1 MGLHKP
7 FDRDFFLLN
16 GNVLTT
22 GGSKNLAKGQ
32 FAIVNTKNPTANGAK
47 VVSDFAGHSKQD
59 IYEFRLGKAKVAN
72 SRTAQNSK
80 AYSSIPW
87 KTGQIT
93 DIYVSAPKTTEQKF
107 DDLIIGYDGINPETG
122 LAFEDGDHT
131 VLDITL
137 SGLPIGALGEPNK
150 YTFKVHF
157 GVVDGQTNQEVVE
170 AAVKRIKE
178 ELLPTGVSILDY
190 IDVKVVDSTNAALS
204 GTAWVFST
212 LTVVDS
218 GDSNALG
225 LVQAQYPAYK
235 VEITGRIGQS
245 TEYTILHPATA
256 TLPAYVTTL
265 ASQIKGCED
274 CAAGYTEFDAGILYA
289 VTIEDDGT
297 DLSTTVDDIAGYL
310 AGTVSKKGNQDG
322 IGTYTLL
329 TSAIVTDAQ
338 IATFIAA
345 TPVKGTATFTL
356 VGDVVAVC
364 SNATTSSTAWVS
376 SETCYAS
383 TESYT
388 IQLADNECGESRLAE
403 LQASYPDLV
412 IEEGEATGSA
422 TRALT
427 LTGTSGTANV
437 NVAGVNYLATF
448 ATDLT
453 TTAANFVTAH
463 AAAILVATGLTVTSS
478 GAVITFAGSA
488 EGYPAISI
496 ANATANL
503 AGTLAAI
510 DFVVTAAAGGCQRV
524 YSTTVITDV
533 VCDECDPIFVDK
545 FIAEAPEDFDFI
557 SWVKVPAV
565 SDENA
570 VMGIRLTGKPFILD
584 PEEWLRDEV
593 PFYETSTRISVAG
606 GYIQEVNWSLSQ
618 YNDIFPV
625 KVLSF
630 AEDRDH
636 LGGNL
641 RIKEVE
647 ARIYFDGEIT
657 HKGNNFAKYF
667 LGEESVIENRKQYVD
682 YAVTVKDNGYA
693 QGFGSSMDTA
703 ITYHVHVEVG
713 RHQAIEA
720 IFNELAAATGLPAVQ
735 AFGNIAV

>member
-7 FDRDFFLLN
+7 FDRDFFILN

-87 KTGQIT
+87 KTGNVT

-137 SGLPIGALGEPNK
+137 SGLPIGALGEYCK

-170 AAVKRIKE
+170 AVVKRIKE
-178 ELLPTGVSILDY
+178 EVLPTGVSILDY
-190 IDVKVVDSTNAALS
+190 IDVKVVDSTNPALS

-212 LTVVDS
+212 LTLTDS
-218 GDSNALG
+218 GDSNALA
-225 LVQAQYPAYK
+225 LVQAQYPLYK
-235 VEITGRIGQS
+235 VEITGRAGQS
-245 TEYTILHPATA
+245 TTYTILHPSASALADYT
-256 TLPAYVTTL
+256 TTL

-274 CAAGYTEFDAGILYA
+274 CAAGYTALGSGIVYA
-289 VTIEDDGT
+289 ITIEDDGA
-297 DLSTTVDDIAGYL
+297 DLSTTVDDIAGYVT
-310 AGTVSKKGNQDG
+310 GTVSKKGNQDG
-322 IGTYTLL
+322 IGIYTLV
-329 TSAIVTDAQ
+329 TSAVVTDAQ

-356 VGDVVAVC
+356 IGDVVAVC
-364 SNATTSSTAWVS
+364 SNGTITSTAWVTGD
-376 SETCYAS
+376 TCYAS
-383 TESYT
+383 TASYT
-388 IQLADNECGESRLAE
+388 IQLADGECGQSRLTE
-403 LQASYPDLV
+403 LQASYPNLV

-422 TRALT
+422 TKALT
-427 LTGTSGTANV
+427 LTGTSGTANI
-437 NVAGVNYLATF
+437 NVAGTNYLATF

-453 TTAANFVTAH
+453 TTATNFVTANS
-463 AAAILVATGLTVTSS
+463 ATILADNGTVVTSA
-478 GAVITFAGSA
+478 GAVITFTDSA
-488 EGYPAISI
+488 EGFPAITI
-496 ANATANL
+496 TNATTNL
-503 AGTLAAI
+503 AGTLGAI
-510 DFVVTAAAGGCQRV
+510 DFVTAVATGGCQRV
-524 YSTTVITDV
+524 YSTTVVTDV
-533 VCDECDPIFVDK
+533 VCDECDDIFVDK
-545 FIAEAPEDFDFI
+545 FISDAPDDFDFI
-557 SWVKVPAV
+557 SWIPVSSV

-570 VMGIRLTGKPFILD
+570 IMGIRLTGKSFIVD

-647 ARIYFDGEIT
+647 AKAYFDGQYD
-657 HKGNNFAKYF
+657 HYRNNFAKYF

-682 YAVTVKDNGYA
+682 YAVVIRDNGYA
-693 QGFGSSMDTA
+693 QGFASSMDTSVA
-703 ITYHVHVEVG
+703 YHMHVEVG
-713 RHQAIEA
+713 KHLAIENLV
-720 IFNELAAATGLPAVQ
+720 NEIASSSNLPAVQ
-735 AFGNIAV
+735 AFGNV

>member
-59 IYEFRLGKAKVAN
+59 IYEFRLGKARVAN
-72 SRTAQNSK
+72 TRTAQNSK

-87 KTGQIT
+87 KISDIT
-93 DIYVSAPKTTEQKF
+93 DIYVSAPKTTVQKF

-137 SGLPIGALGEPNK
+137 SGLPIGTIGEHCS

-157 GVVDGQTNQEVVE
+157 GVIDGQTNQEIIEGV
-170 AAVKRIKE
+170 VKRIKE
-178 ELLPTGVSILDY
+178 EVLPTGVSILEY
-190 IDVKVVDSTNAALS
+190 IDVKVVDSTNPALS

-212 LTVVDS
+212 LTLTDS
-218 GDSNALG
+218 GDSNSLA

-235 VEITGRIGQS
+235 VEL
-245 TEYTILHPATA
+245 TERNGVSSVYTILHPSTA
-256 TLPAYVTTL
+256 TLANYVTTL
-265 ASQIKGCED
+265 PSVIKGCED
-274 CAAGYTEFDAGILYA
+274 CAAGYTEFDSGVLYA
-289 VTIEDDGT
+289 VTIEDDGA

-345 TPVKGTATFTL
+345 SAVKSTATFTL
-356 VGDVVAVC
+356 IGDVVAVC
-364 SNATTSSTAWVS
+364 SNSTTTSTAWVDS
-376 SETCYAS
+376 QTCYAS

-388 IQLADNECGESRLAE
+388 IQLADGECGQSRLAE
-403 LQASYPDLV
+403 LQAAYPDLV
-412 IEEGEATGSA
+412 IEEGQATGNA

-437 NVAGVNYLATF
+437 NVAGTNYLATF

-453 TTAANFVTAH
+453 TTAANFVTTHGAT
-463 AAAILVATGLTVTSS
+463 ILAATGLTVTSA
-478 GAVITFAGSA
+478 GAVITFTGAA
-488 EGYPAISI
+488 EGFPAISI
-496 ANATANL
+496 ANATTNL

-510 DFVVTAAAGGCQRV
+510 DFVVNAAAGGCQRV
-524 YSTTVITDV
+524 YSTTVVTDV

-545 FIAEAPEDFDFI
+545 FISEAPEDFDFV
-557 SWVKVPAV
+557 SWIPVPKVF
-565 SDENA
+565 DENA
-570 VMGIRLTGKPFILD
+570 LMGIRLTGKPFIVD
-584 PEEWLRDEV
+584 PEEWLIDEV

-618 YNDIFPV
+618 YNEIFPV

-636 LGGNL
+636 LGYNL

-647 ARIYFDGEIT
+647 ARTYFDGDLG
-657 HKGNNFAKYF
+657 HRGNNFAKYL
-667 LGEESVIENRKQYVD
+667 LGEESVINYRSQYVD
-682 YAVTVKDNGYA
+682 YAITVKDNGYA
-693 QGFGSSMDTA
+693 QGFASSMDTA
-703 ITYHVHVEVG
+703 ITYHLHVEVG
-713 RHQAIEA
+713 RHLGAENLV
-720 IFNELAAATGLPAVQ
+720 NEIAAAANLPAVQ
-735 AFGNIAV
+735 AFANVAV